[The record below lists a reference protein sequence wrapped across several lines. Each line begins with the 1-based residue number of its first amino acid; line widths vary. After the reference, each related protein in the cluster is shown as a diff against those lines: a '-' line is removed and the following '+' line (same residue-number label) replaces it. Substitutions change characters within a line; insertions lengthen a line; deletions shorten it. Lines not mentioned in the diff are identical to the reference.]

1 MTPQR
6 ALRLFPAL
14 FLLGLIAV
22 LDCPAFAQEA
32 MPPSVP
38 ADQVMKLDV
47 QDVSPPIP
55 EQIPEIDPLALYGGD
70 VVFDVYRK
78 GSKVGEHR
86 AKFARQGDDL
96 TVTTHFDLA
105 VDVLFFTAYKFD
117 YDSTEVWRK
126 GQLQAVSVNVDD
138 NGKVSSVKAKM
149 EDGLFK
155 IEGPRGAFIASSWVF
170 PTNHW
175 NRGQANSK
183 TILNTLTGGLAQV
196 TIINRGI
203 QRVETAQG
211 SVDADHFEYT
221 GDLHDTHVWYDAQN
235 RWVKMRFKGRDGSVI
250 EYRCRECGLAPGQT
264 NAIADEGA
272 IPAPKPTGP
281 S

>member
-6 ALRLFPAL
+6 ALRLFTPFFIVSLVVLLSHPA
-14 FLLGLIAV
+14 V
-22 LDCPAFAQEA
+22 AQETS
-32 MPPSVP
+32 PPP
-38 ADQVMKLDV
+38 ASTDQVMKLDV
-47 QDVSPPIP
+47 QDVSPPLP
-55 EQIPEIDPLALYGGD
+55 EQVPEIDPQALYGGD

-86 AKFARQGDDL
+86 ATFSRNGDDL

-126 GQLQAVSVNVDD
+126 GQLQALAVNVDD

-155 IEGPRGAFIASSWVF
+155 IDGPGGSFIASSWVF

-175 NRGQANSK
+175 HRGQANSK
-183 TILNTLTGGLAQV
+183 TILNTLTGRLAQV

-203 QRVETAQG
+203 QRVETKQG
-211 SVDADHFEYT
+211 SVEADHFEYT
-221 GDLHDTHVWYDAQN
+221 GELRDTHVWYDAQN

-250 EYRCRECGLAPGQT
+250 EYRCRQCGLAPGEP
-264 NAIADEGA
+264 NSIAGDRDT
-272 IPAPKPTGP
+272 PASPATGP